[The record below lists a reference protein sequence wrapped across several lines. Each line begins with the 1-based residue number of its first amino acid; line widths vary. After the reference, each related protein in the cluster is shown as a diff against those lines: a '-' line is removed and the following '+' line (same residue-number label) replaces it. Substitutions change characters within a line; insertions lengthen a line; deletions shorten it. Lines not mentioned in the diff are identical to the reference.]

1 MRKIITA
8 IALSVSSVFSADI
21 SLLGGSEADT
31 DSQTYSYIGVIGQ
44 QGIGEGKALM
54 GKLWIDYLTYSFEH
68 NGRNVDAKAPAF
80 QVSAGFKRTYENW
93 NLTLWLGWERRDT
106 DVDPS
111 LPGVKVKGTKDSVV
125 PQLELFISLNGRTST
140 EFIVSYSSAT
150 SYIWSRARV
159 KRQIINRDLYLGVE
173 LLGHGNYDYK
183 AVQSGILAE
192 YRFGKNA
199 FGVRGGYKNSSKG
212 NSAYAGVELYLG
224 F

>member
-1 MRKIITA
+1 MKKIFTIITA
-8 IALSVSSVFSADI
+8 SVSFAFSANI

-31 DSQTYSYIGVIGQ
+31 DNQTYSYLGVIGQ
-44 QGIGEGKALM
+44 RNLGEGKALM
-54 GKLWIDYLTYSFEH
+54 GKLWLDYLTYSFEH
-68 NGRNVDAKAPAF
+68 NGRGVDAKAPAF
-80 QVSAGFKRTYENW
+80 QISAGFKRTYENW
-93 NLTLWLGWERRDT
+93 SLTFWLGWERRDT
-106 DVDPS
+106 DVDPT
-111 LPGVKVKGTKDSVV
+111 LPGVRVKGTKDSVV
-125 PQLELFISLNGRTST
+125 PQLELFISLDGRTST

-150 SYIWSRARV
+150 SYIWSRARA
-159 KRQIINRDLYLGVE
+159 KRQMIYRNLALGIE
-173 LLGHGNYDYK
+173 LLGHGNYDYR